1 MREVDMAVHEVRI
14 DRSKTLLEEPATGHN
29 RWHPD
34 IPPIVRCRPG
44 DEVVLETRDA
54 FDGQMGRQ
62 ATLQTV
68 AAPNLDVVHPLTGP
82 VYIEGAKPGDLL
94 EVEIIEVVPDGYG
107 YTVQV
112 PGFGFL
118 RDVFP
123 EPFMVRWA
131 IADGWATSHE
141 LPGVGVPGAPFM
153 GTIGLSPGR
162 EALRRITAREQ
173 AALDRGGFVLPPSS
187 ASAVPAD
194 PQLAAEAL
202 RTIPP
207 REQAGNVDIK
217 QLAAGTRLFIPV
229 DTPGGLF
236 SAGDAHFAQGDCE
249 TCGTAIEM
257 NATLRV
263 RFAVHEGAAR
273 DRGIRDPSFARTD
286 YWVAA
291 QFAAPRRFYATT
303 GMSVSRDGELRPED
317 ATLAARNALLNMID
331 HLGQRG
337 WSPQQA
343 YAICSVAVDLK
354 ISQLVDV
361 PSFLVSAFLPE
372 DIFTS

>member
-1 MREVDMAVHEVRI
+1 MATHEIRI
-14 DRSKTLLEEPATGHN
+14 DRGKTLLEEPGTGHN

-34 IPPIVRCRPG
+34 IPPVLRCEPG

-54 FDGQMGRQ
+54 FDGQMGPD
-62 ATLQTV
+62 ATLETV

-82 VYIEGAKPGDLL
+82 VFVRGAEPGDVL
-94 EVEIIEVVPDGYG
+94 EVDILDVEPDRYG

-123 EPFMVRWA
+123 DPFKVNWD
-131 IADGWATSHE
+131 IADGWATAPE
-141 LPGVGVPGAPFM
+141 LPGVRIPGSPFM
-153 GTIGLSPGR
+153 GTIGLTPGHELLVR
-162 EALRRITAREQ
+162 TAAREQ
-173 AALDRGGFVLPPSS
+173 ALLDRGGFVLPPSPS
-187 ASAVPAD
+187 SAVPDD
-194 PQLAAEAL
+194 PRIAGEAL

-217 QLAAGTRLFIPV
+217 QLGKGARLLIPV
-229 DTPGGLF
+229 DTPGALF

-257 NATLRV
+257 RATLRV
-263 RFAVHEGAAR
+263 RFGLRKGEAAEK
-273 DRGIRDPSFARTD
+273 GIRDLRFARDD
-286 YWVAA
+286 YYLPPNY
-291 QFAAPRRFYATT
+291 AAPRRFFATT
-303 GMSVSRDGELRPED
+303 GISVTKDGENHAED
-317 ATLAARNALLNMID
+317 ATLAARNALLNMIE
-331 HLGQRG
+331 HLTERG
-337 WSPQQA
+337 WTRQQA

-361 PSFLVSAFLPE
+361 PNMLVSAFLPE
-372 DIFTS
+372 DIFG